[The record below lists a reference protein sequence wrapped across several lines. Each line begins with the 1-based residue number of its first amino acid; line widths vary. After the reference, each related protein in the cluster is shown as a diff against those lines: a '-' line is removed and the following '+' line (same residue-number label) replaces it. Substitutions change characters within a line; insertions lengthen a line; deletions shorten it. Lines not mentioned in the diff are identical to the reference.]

1 MSGIRSLLLVDDNPL
16 HAEAFRAALHTAKDG
31 PFKADWAKTL
41 SEGVERL
48 REERIWAIVANLF
61 LPDSQGLDTFNKL
74 LQAAPHVPIL
84 VLAGI
89 EDEDIA
95 TAAVRVGAKDYLLEG
110 HIDTYS
116 IDRAIGSLAER
127 EVAEE
132 ALFTEKERVQV
143 TLNSI
148 GDAVV
153 NTDVLGNITSLNA
166 AAERMTGWSCEDAS
180 GKQLDE
186 VFQIIDGITR
196 KSLPNPVELAV
207 QGDKTVGLTANCILI
222 RRDGNE
228 SAIENCASP
237 IHNRIGLIAGTVL
250 AFHDVSASRTMS
262 LEMSHLTHHDP
273 LTDLPN
279 RLLLKDR
286 LSQAI
291 EAARR
296 SDTKLAVMVLDLDGF
311 KHINDSLGHA
321 VGDKLLRSVALRL
334 VSGVRSSDTV
344 GRQGGDEFVVVL
356 AEIKHSS
363 DAGSAARGILT
374 ALAASYPFDSHDL
387 RITASIG
394 VSMYPEDGEDAETMM
409 KNADTAMYQAKV
421 NGPNNYQFFKK
432 FMNVRAIERQSV
444 EADLHHAL
452 ERSEFILHY
461 QPKVNLETGEIA
473 GAEALIRWA
482 HPDRG
487 FVSPAQFIPIAEDC
501 GLILPIGHWVLTE
514 ACRQAREWI
523 DSGLRIV
530 PIAVNVSSLELRSE
544 GFLEGLRSILKNSH
558 LDSCNLDLE
567 LTETALMRHA
577 GPTVA
582 LLKDLKSIGV
592 HLSLD
597 DFGTGYS
604 SLRYLK
610 WIPIDTLKID
620 QSFVQSITTDP
631 GDATLVST
639 MITMAKGL
647 KKRVVGEGV
656 ETEEQMTF
664 LQALGCDEAQGYYFS
679 KPVAAAPFAKLL
691 EKGVAPFFI
700 PHFPTLPFPIDRH
713 THISRTAKAH

>member
-1 MSGIRSLLLVDDNPL
+1 MSDIRSLLLIDDNPR
-16 HAEAFRAALHTAKDG
+16 HAEAFRAALHTATHG
-31 PFKADWAKTL
+31 PFKAHWARTL
-41 SEGVERL
+41 SQGLERL
-48 REERIWAIVANLF
+48 REGVWAIVANLY

-74 LQAAPHVPIL
+74 LQSAPRVPIL
-84 VLAGI
+84 VLAGA

-95 TAAVRVGAKDYLLEG
+95 AKAMQDGAKDYLLEG

-116 IDRAIGSLAER
+116 FARAIRSVAER
-127 EVAEE
+127 DVAEE
-132 ALFTEKERVQV
+132 ALFTEKERARV

-153 NTDVLGNITSLNA
+153 NADVLGNITSLNA
-166 AAERMTGWSCEDAS
+166 VAEKMTGWTCDDAS

-186 VFQIIDGITR
+186 VFRIIDDSNRTA
-196 KSLPNPVELAV
+196 LPNPLESEVR
-207 QGDKTVGLTANCILI
+207 GNNTDGLTSNCILI
-222 RRDGNE
+222 RRDGKE
-228 SAIENCASP
+228 SDIEKRAAP
-237 IHNRIGLIAGTVL
+237 IYDRLGLIAGTVI
-250 AFHDVSASRTMS
+250 AFHDVSASKTMS

-296 SDTKLAVMVLDLDGF
+296 NDTKVAVLFLDLDGF

-321 VGDKLLRSVALRL
+321 IGDKLLRSVALRL
-334 VSGVRSSDTV
+334 VGGVRSSDTV

-356 AEIKHSS
+356 ADIKHAA
-363 DAGSAARGILT
+363 DAGSAARGVLT
-374 ALAASYPFDSHDL
+374 ALAASFPFDPHDL

-394 VSMYPEDGEDAETMM
+394 LSMYPEDGDDAETMM

-444 EADLHHAL
+444 EADLHRAL
-452 ERSEFILHY
+452 ERHEFILNY
-461 QPKVNLETGEIA
+461 QPKVNLGTGEIA
-473 GAEALIRWA
+473 GGEALIRWV

-487 FVSPAQFIPIAEDC
+487 LVSPDQFIPIAEDC

-530 PIAVNVSSLELRSE
+530 PVAVNVSSLELRSE
-544 GFLEGLRSILKNSH
+544 GFLEGLRAILKNSR
-558 LDSCNLDLE
+558 LDPCHLDLE

-592 HLSLD
+592 QLSLD

-620 QSFVQSITTDP
+620 QSFVQSIATDP

-639 MITMAKGL
+639 MISMAKGL

-656 ETEEQMTF
+656 EIEEQMAF

-679 KPVAAAPFAKLL
+679 KPVAAAQFAKLL
-691 EKGVAPFFI
+691 EKRPAPFFI
-700 PHFPTLPFPIDRH
+700 PYFPTLPFPIDKPAR
-713 THISRTAKAH
+713 ISRTAKAH